1 MRARKLAPTPVP
13 TPAPAPEP
21 AADRSMARRRRGGR
35 IRAIDGPDPID
46 LAVGD
51 AVRTRRI
58 IPGMSQ
64 TLLAES
70 IGVTFQQLQKYETGA
85 NRVSAS
91 VLYRLSR
98 VLSLPVMAFF
108 TDVRGAGPGAAEP
121 RAEAAD
127 DRGMLSLIRK
137 LNALDERGLRHVADL
152 VEELAE
158 RR

>member
-1 MRARKLAPTPVP
+1 MSARKLVSNPIVV
-13 TPAPAPEP
+13 P
-21 AADRSMARRRRGGR
+21 AAVPVTDRSMARRRRGGR

-58 IPGMSQ
+58 ILGMSQ
-64 TLLAES
+64 TALAES

-85 NRVSAS
+85 NRISAS

-98 VLSLPVMAFF
+98 VLAMPVMAFF
-108 TDVRGAGPGAAEP
+108 TDVRGAEPPGAAP
-121 RAEAAD
+121 RAETAD

-137 LNALDERGLRHVADL
+137 LNALDERLLRHVADL
-152 VEELAE
+152 VEALAE